1 MPVFTIFFILALL
14 VCSAL
19 LSGSETGMTGAS
31 TAKLSQREQDPRAR
45 RALALQNEPE
55 RWISALLIGNNLVN
69 ILASSLATALL
80 IQLSPTWGVV
90 IASTA
95 MTALVVVF
103 AEVLP
108 KSFALRRPET
118 VALAAAGPLHI
129 LSTVLSPL
137 VHLIQAT
144 VQMILRLFVR
154 TNAADEESDEEEL
167 RGAIDLYGR
176 TPDEDNAIE
185 STMLASILDLD
196 DMSLEDIITHR
207 SDLVAVDRAAP
218 MAELVDQVLAAS
230 FTRLPVYEGS
240 PDHIVGLI
248 HAKNLLRAIQ
258 KAEGDLSKL
267 DLDKIMSK
275 PWFVLETTTLLDQ
288 LRAFRS
294 RREHFAFVIDEYG
307 TVQGIITLEDILE
320 EIVGDIDDEYDVP
333 DTALIKNADGSYDID
348 GDTSLRALNRQL
360 KTSLSDDQASTLAGY
375 LLYETQDIPE
385 VGQRYVFEDMGFEIL
400 ERDGLQLTKI
410 RLRP

>member
-1 MPVFTIFFILALL
+1 
-14 VCSAL
+14 
-19 LSGSETGMTGAS
+19 MTGAS

-45 RALALQNEPE
+45 RALALQNDPE
-55 RWISALLIGNNLVN
+55 RWISALLIGNNLIN

-80 IQLSPTWGVV
+80 ISLSERWGVV
-90 IASTA
+90 IASTV
-95 MTALVVVF
+95 MTTLVVVF

-108 KSFALRRPET
+108 KSFALSRPET
-118 VALAAAGPLHI
+118 VALVAAGPLHRLAI
-129 LSTVLSPL
+129 LLAPL
-137 VHLIQAT
+137 VRLVQAT
-144 VQMILRLFVR
+144 VQTILRLVVR
-154 TNAADEESDEEEL
+154 TESSTESDEEEL

-176 TPDEDNAIE
+176 TPDADNAIE

-196 DMSLEDIITHR
+196 DMALEDIITHR

-218 MAELVDQVLAAS
+218 MNHLVDQVLAAS

-258 KAEGDLSKL
+258 KAGGDLGQL
-267 DLDKIMSK
+267 DLNKIMSK

-288 LRAFRS
+288 LRAFRF

-307 TVQGIITLEDILE
+307 TIQGIITLEDILE

-333 DTALIKNADGSYDID
+333 DTALIKNADESYDID
-348 GDTSLRALNRQL
+348 GDTSLRTLNRQL
-360 KTSLSDDQASTLAGY
+360 KTNLCDDQASTLAGY

-385 VGQRYVFEDMGFEIL
+385 VGQTYVFENIGFEIL
-400 ERDGLQLTKI
+400 ERKGLQLTKI

>member
-1 MPVFTIFFILALL
+1 MTALTIFFIFALL
-14 VCSAL
+14 ICSAL

-45 RALALQNEPE
+45 RALALQNQPE

-80 IQLSPTWGVV
+80 IQFSETWGVV
-90 IASTA
+90 IASTV

-108 KSFALRRPET
+108 KSYALRRPET
-118 VALAAAGPLHI
+118 VALAATGPLNA
-129 LSTVLSPL
+129 LATLLSPL
-137 VHLIQAT
+137 VRLVQAT

-154 TNAADEESDEEEL
+154 TNTEEESDEEEL

-196 DMSLEDIITHR
+196 DMALEDIITHR
-207 SDLVAVDRAAP
+207 SDLVAVDRDAP
-218 MAELVDQVLAAS
+218 MAELVDKVLAAS
-230 FTRLPVYEGS
+230 FTRLPVYDGS

-258 KAEGDLSKL
+258 KAEGDLSQL

-307 TVQGIITLEDILE
+307 TMQGIITLEDILE

-333 DTALIKNADGSYDID
+333 DMALIKNADGSYDID

-360 KTSLSDDQASTLAGY
+360 KTSLSDDQAFTLAGY
-375 LLYETQDIPE
+375 LLYETQDIPA

>member
-1 MPVFTIFFILALL
+1 MILLSVFCILVLL

-45 RALALQNEPE
+45 RALALQNDPE
-55 RWISALLIGNNLVN
+55 RWISALLIGNNLIN

-80 IQLSPTWGVV
+80 ISLSERWGVV
-90 IASTA
+90 IASTV
-95 MTALVVVF
+95 MTTLVVVF

-108 KSFALRRPET
+108 KSFALSRPET
-118 VALAAAGPLHI
+118 VALVAAGPLHRLAI
-129 LSTVLSPL
+129 LLAPL
-137 VHLIQAT
+137 VRLVQAT
-144 VQMILRLFVR
+144 VQTILRLVVR
-154 TNAADEESDEEEL
+154 TESSTESDEEEL

-176 TPDEDNAIE
+176 TPDADNAIE

-196 DMSLEDIITHR
+196 DMALEDIITHR

-218 MAELVDQVLAAS
+218 MNRLVDQVLAAS

-258 KAEGDLSKL
+258 KAGGDLGQL
-267 DLDKIMSK
+267 DLNKIMSK

-288 LRAFRS
+288 LRAFRF

-307 TVQGIITLEDILE
+307 TIQGIITLEDILE

-333 DTALIKNADGSYDID
+333 DTALIKNPDDSYDID
-348 GDTSLRALNRQL
+348 GDTSLRTLNRQL
-360 KTSLSDDQASTLAGY
+360 KTNLCDDQASTLAGY

-385 VGQRYVFEDMGFEIL
+385 VGQTYVFENIGFEIL
-400 ERDGLQLTKI
+400 ERNGLQLTKI